1 MEFAQRERERVEQV
15 AIDFIDQ
22 KIGAMAGT
30 LESSQSAVVNNKR
43 LFIFAFI
50 KLRAVHAV
58 STRRLMKKNFPLAK
72 CLPARHIYLL
82 L

>member
-1 MEFAQRERERVEQV
+1 MEQV

-50 KLRAVHAV
+50 KLHAV
-58 STRRLMKKNFPLAK
+58 STRRFMKKNFPLAE